1 MGCLLTVMEQLNRS
15 NCPEERK
22 TSGELPGLKEEKTP
36 ELNILETDVRTK
48 RGIFRTKQMKASN
61 IGTRGRARSFS
72 LETHTHKPVNNKAS
86 MASFI
91 AHSWCAAVKGISVY
105 FTVNEN

>member
-1 MGCLLTVMEQLNRS
+1 MGCPLTVMEQLNRS

-22 TSGELPGLKEEKTP
+22 TSGELPSLKEEKTP

-72 LETHTHKPVNNKAS
+72 LETHTQTSKQQSIHGLLHRAQLVCRGQGHLSILYCK
-86 MASFI
+86 
-91 AHSWCAAVKGISVY
+91 
-105 FTVNEN
+105 